1 MYFTPED
8 WARTIEVYEAWWA
21 GRLKRPLI
29 TARRSFDQRPQISK
43 STCGDFSK
51 SPDEVI
57 AEIDHNIAHTDCYG
71 DAFPFAYWAFFGPG
85 ALASYLGSPV
95 QTDQNTVWFHPLPGE
110 PALSDIHL
118 ELDRDNPWFNR
129 CKDLYWA
136 GVKKWRGRVVM
147 GMNDIGGELDVVAS
161 LVGTE
166 RLLYAMLDEP
176 AEVKRLC
183 EEAHAVWQQAYW
195 AFMEILSENNPAFA
209 DWAGLL
215 SEKPY
220 YTQQCDF
227 SYMISPDMFD
237 EFVDPYL
244 RQTSDT
250 LGHSLY
256 HLDGKGALVHLDK
269 ILAIDRIEAVQW
281 QPGDGAGFGY
291 KWIDVYRKIR
301 NAGRRMHFIGSQ
313 DDFRAVTDDV
323 GAEGMYFATGFGD
336 ERQMNAFFDR
346 FEETGETPYRRG

>member
-1 MYFTPED
+1 M
-8 WARTIEVYEAWWA
+8 
-21 GRLKRPLI
+21 
-29 TARRSFDQRPQISK
+29 
-43 STCGDFSK
+43 
-51 SPDEVI
+51 
-57 AEIDHNIAHTDCYG
+57 
-71 DAFPFAYWAFFGPG
+71 
-85 ALASYLGSPV
+85 
-95 QTDQNTVWFHPLPGE
+95 
-110 PALSDIHL
+110 
-118 ELDRDNPWFNR
+118 
-129 CKDLYWA
+129 
-136 GVKKWRGRVVM
+136 
-147 GMNDIGGELDVVAS
+147 VAS
-161 LVGTE
+161 LAGTE

-209 DWAGLL
+209 DWSGLL
-215 SEKPY
+215 SKKPY

-237 EFVDPYL
+237 EFVGPYL

-301 NAGRRMHFIGSQ
+301 NAGKRMHFIGSQ

-346 FEETGETPYRRG
+346 FEETGETPYRMG